1 MALSVLA
8 ALYHR
13 DLTGEGQWIDAS
25 QTEAGIMLTQVPVLD
40 WGANGRSWERN
51 GNRSPYQEI
60 APQGIYQCAGDDR
73 WIAITC
79 ASQGQ
84 WRALAHLA
92 GHDDWAA
99 DPRFASAAGR
109 IAHYDELDDG
119 ITAWTR
125 SFEPY
130 GLMARL
136 QAAGVPAGV
145 CQTAADRCDN
155 DPQLRHL
162 GWLTELTGTRI
173 GRWPLAEIPVR
184 MSRTPPY
191 LGGRPD
197 RAAPLY
203 GEDNVATHRPTR
215 DVRGRGGG
223 PHGAGSPIEILYD
236 SIVTSISD
244 ELCGRW
250 MPRWNLREPPDHRLV
265 RWRRKARR
273 EPGRLTFIQGRLAQP
288 GRAPP

>member
-136 QAAGVPAGV
+136 QAAGVAGRRLPDRRRPPRQRPAVAPPGL
-145 CQTAADRCDN
+145 ADRAD
-155 DPQLRHL
+155 RHAD
-162 GWLTELTGTRI
+162 R
-173 GRWPLAEIPVR
+173 PLAAGRDSGPDV
-184 MSRTPPY
+184 PHPA
-191 LGGRPD
+191 LPGRP
-197 RAAPLY
+197 P
-203 GEDNVATHRPTR
+203 
-215 DVRGRGGG
+215 
-223 PHGAGSPIEILYD
+223 
-236 SIVTSISD
+236 
-244 ELCGRW
+244 
-250 MPRWNLREPPDHRLV
+250 
-265 RWRRKARR
+265 
-273 EPGRLTFIQGRLAQP
+273 
-288 GRAPP
+288 